1 MGARMGFR
9 YVLLTVSTAVLL
21 TMAACGGGDGGGNG
35 NPTGPGGGSGTVV
48 GSTGSVGT
56 IGATITIANGAVS
69 PSQVTIS
76 VGQSVRFVNNDGRSR
91 DMSSDP
97 HPNHTN
103 CPSLNRGIIGTG
115 QSRDSFGFAAAGSC
129 GFHDHNDPDN
139 NGVKGRVTIQ

>member
-1 MGARMGFR
+1 VGARFGFHDVR
-9 YVLLTVSTAVLL
+9 FAVSMAVLLTV
-21 TMAACGGGDGGGNG
+21 AACGGGDGGGN
-35 NPTGPGGGSGTVV
+35 PTGPGGGSGAVV
-48 GSTGSVGT
+48 ASTGSVGT
-56 IGATITIANGAVS
+56 IGATITIANGSVS

-139 NGVKGRVTIQ
+139 NGVKGRVVIQ

>member
-1 MGARMGFR
+1 MGARIR
-9 YVLLTVSTAVLL
+9 IRHLLFTVSTAILL
-21 TMAACGGGDGGGNG
+21 TMAACGGGSNGGNG
-35 NPTGPGGGSGTVV
+35 NPTGPSGAAV
-48 GSTGSVGT
+48 GSTGAVGT
-56 IGATITIANGAVS
+56 IGATITIANGSVT

-97 HPNHTN
+97 HPNHTD

-115 QSRDSFGFAAAGSC
+115 QSRDSFGFSAAGSC

-139 NGVKGRVTIQ
+139 NSVKGRVVIQ

>member
-1 MGARMGFR
+1 MGARCGFHHVR
-9 YVLLTVSTAVLL
+9 FAVSIAVLLTV
-21 TMAACGGGDGGGNG
+21 AACGGGDGGGN
-35 NPTGPGGGSGTVV
+35 PTGPGGGSGAVV
-48 GSTGSVGT
+48 ASTGSVGT
-56 IGATITIANGAVS
+56 IGATITIANGSVS

-115 QSRDSFGFAAAGSC
+115 QSRDSFGFAGAGSC

-139 NGVKGRVTIQ
+139 NAVKGRVIIQ

>member
-1 MGARMGFR
+1 MRVRFGFHDVR
-9 YVLLTVSTAVLL
+9 FPVSMAVLLTV
-21 TMAACGGGDGGGNG
+21 AACGGGGGGG
-35 NPTGPGGGSGTVV
+35 NPTGPGGGSGAVV
-48 GSTGSVGT
+48 ASTGSVGT
-56 IGATITIANGAVS
+56 IGATITIANGSVS

-97 HPNHTN
+97 HPNHTY
-103 CPSLNRGIIGTG
+103 CPSLNRGIICTG

-139 NGVKGRVTIQ
+139 NAVKGRVIIQ

>member
-1 MGARMGFR
+1 MGARIRVHHMLFAG
-9 YVLLTVSTAVLL
+9 SAAVLL
-21 TMAACGGGDGGGNG
+21 TMAACGGGSDGGGGG
-35 NPTGPGGGSGTVV
+35 NPTGPSGGAVV

-56 IGATITIANGAVS
+56 IGATITIANGSVS
-69 PSQVTIS
+69 PSQVTIA

-103 CPSLNRGIIGTG
+103 CPSLNRGTVGTG
-115 QSRDSFGFAAAGSC
+115 QSRDSFGFSAAGSC

-139 NGVKGRVTIQ
+139 NSVKGRVVIQ

>member
-1 MGARMGFR
+1 MGFR

-21 TMAACGGGDGGGNG
+21 TIAACGGGDGGGNG

-56 IGATITIANGAVS
+56 IGATITIASGAVS

-97 HPNHTN
+97 HPDHTN
-103 CPSLNRGIIGTG
+103 CPSLNRGII
-115 QSRDSFGFAAAGSC
+115 
-129 GFHDHNDPDN
+129 
-139 NGVKGRVTIQ
+139 